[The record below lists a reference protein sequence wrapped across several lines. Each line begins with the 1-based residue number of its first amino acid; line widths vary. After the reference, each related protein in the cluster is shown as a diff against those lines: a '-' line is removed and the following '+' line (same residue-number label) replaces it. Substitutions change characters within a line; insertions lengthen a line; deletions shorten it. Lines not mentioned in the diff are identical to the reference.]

1 MLNFISFL
9 CGVIF
14 SFGLGMSGMT
24 NPQKVIAFLDI
35 TGDWQPT
42 LIFVMLG
49 AIGFHSI
56 SYYFI
61 RKRKEPFFEEKFQ
74 LPTQKDIDGR
84 LVFGSVIFGL
94 GWGIGGYCPGP
105 ALASL
110 GGFLESSLIFTLA
123 MVLGTL
129 IGRKFNSRQLLEN
142 PQIR

>member
-61 RKRKEPFFEEKFQ
+61 RKRKNPF
-74 LPTQKDIDGR
+74 L
-84 LVFGSVIFGL
+84 
-94 GWGIGGYCPGP
+94 
-105 ALASL
+105 
-110 GGFLESSLIFTLA
+110 
-123 MVLGTL
+123 
-129 IGRKFNSRQLLEN
+129 RKISTTN
-142 PQIR
+142 PKRY